1 MIRSS
6 DISFVIQGP
15 IQGKSFEPVSEQI
28 TRRCA
33 ESIRRWFSGAEIIIS
48 TWHGAD
54 VSQIPHDILV
64 LNNDPGP
71 IDLMNSDQAGLNS
84 NPNMNR
90 MIVSSAS
97 GLSRATRPWAVRTRT
112 DMLFTSSAIKRWMA
126 VFPKTNGSQVFQN
139 RVVIPTISTTQYRR
153 RLESRIF
160 HLSDW
165 LHAGLISDIRK
176 LWNCALVSHNQYQ
189 HNEGSAIS
197 KQRDHLDIERYSN
210 EQYLWLNLAI
220 DSHLNIEW
228 RHPWDMN
235 RDNQRLFDNFVA
247 QELVIG
253 DLKRLGIVNLKHHHK
268 PTATL
273 NNFTFMEWRK
283 LQARSIRSYQD
294 FPMDWET
301 AWRTLVAG
309 LHNFSGGRLIPFIAC
324 ASRFCKR
331 LVGKAK

>member
-15 IQGKSFEPVSEQI
+15 IQGKSFQPVSEQI

-33 ESIRRWFSGAEIIIS
+33 ESIRRWFSGAELIIS

-71 IDLMNSDQAGLNS
+71 IDLMNSYQAGLNS

-112 DMLFTSSAIKRWMA
+112 DMLFTSSAIKRWMNA
-126 VFPKTNGSQVFQN
+126 FPKVKANHVFQA

-153 RLESRIF
+153 NLETRIF

-165 LHAGLISDIRK
+165 LHAGLVKDIRK
-176 LWNCALVSHNQYQ
+176 LWNCQLVDPNKSNRNEASRISNQC
-189 HNEGSAIS
+189 
-197 KQRDHLDIERYSN
+197 DHLDINRYSN

-253 DLKRLGIVNLKHHHK
+253 DLKRLGIVNLKHNHK

-283 LQARSIRSYQD
+283 LQARSMRSYQD

-301 AWRTLVAG
+301 AWRTFVAG

-324 ASRFCKR
+324 ASRFSKR